1 MKVISYLLNFLPR
14 PQVPVP
20 TVTPKAPIPPK
31 PAMSQ
36 ERYDRYKQPGY
47 NRYDQE
53 RLNKEGMCQGVLIFH
68 TMNRKTKRFL
78 IL

>member
-1 MKVISYLLNFLPR
+1 MVYFLYR

-53 RLNKEGMCQGVLIFH
+53 RLNKEGMCPDVFVLLKVGHQI
-68 TMNRKTKRFL
+68 NNFL
-78 IL
+78 LM